1 MNLLSISKKLVL
13 IFCENQL
20 IILYVYD
27 IVDLEK
33 IMEEKNMATLKAGT
47 ILVNLENKKIGL
59 IYRKD
64 KIGYEFP
71 KGHLEEGET
80 LEECAIRETEEE
92 TGRKN
97 HIVGE
102 LETVNYVTS
111 KGEDVELHFYLAID
125 DGETDRN
132 IAEEDKEEIK
142 WFYIEEVVEKLTFK
156 NTIRVWNN
164 SKEKVLKLL
173 NTK

>member
-1 MNLLSISKKLVL
+1 
-13 IFCENQL
+13 
-20 IILYVYD
+20 
-27 IVDLEK
+27 
-33 IMEEKNMATLKAGT
+33 MATLKAGT

-97 HIVGE
+97 HILEE

-111 KGEDVELHFYLAID
+111 KGEYVELHFYIAID
-125 DGETDRN
+125 DGKTDKN
-132 IAEEDKEEIK
+132 IVEEDKEENI
-142 WFYIEEVVEKLTFK
+142 WVEIDEVENKLTFNNLK
-156 NTIRVWNN
+156 RVWNN
-164 SKEKVLKLL
+164 SKEKVIKLL

>member
-1 MNLLSISKKLVL
+1 
-13 IFCENQL
+13 
-20 IILYVYD
+20 
-27 IVDLEK
+27 
-33 IMEEKNMATLKAGT
+33 MATLKAGT
-47 ILVNLENKKIGL
+47 ILVNIENKKIGL

-97 HIVGE
+97 HIVEE
-102 LETVNYVTS
+102 LETVRYVTS
-111 KGEDVELHFYLAID
+111 KGEDVELHFYIAID
-125 DGETDRN
+125 DGETNKN
-132 IAEEDKEEIK
+132 IVEEDREENI
-142 WFYIEEVVEKLTFK
+142 WAELDEVENKLTFNNLK
-156 NTIRVWNN
+156 RVWDN
-164 SKEKVLKLL
+164 SKEKVIKLF

>member
-1 MNLLSISKKLVL
+1 
-13 IFCENQL
+13 
-20 IILYVYD
+20 
-27 IVDLEK
+27 
-33 IMEEKNMATLKAGT
+33 MATLKAGT

-71 KGHLEEGET
+71 KGHLEEGEN

-97 HIVGE
+97 HIVEE

-111 KGEDVELHFYLAID
+111 KGEDVELHFYIAID
-125 DGETDRN
+125 DGETDKN
-132 IAEEDKEEIK
+132 IVEEDKEENI
-142 WFYIEEVVEKLTFK
+142 WVELDEVENKLTFNNLK
-156 NTIRVWNN
+156 RVWDN
-164 SKEKVLKLL
+164 SKEKVIKLF

>member
-1 MNLLSISKKLVL
+1 
-13 IFCENQL
+13 
-20 IILYVYD
+20 
-27 IVDLEK
+27 
-33 IMEEKNMATLKAGT
+33 MATLKAGT
-47 ILVNLENKKIGL
+47 ILVNIENKKIGL

-97 HIVGE
+97 HIVEE

-111 KGEDVELHFYLAID
+111 KGEDVELHFYIAID
-125 DGETDRN
+125 DGETDKN
-132 IAEEDKEEIK
+132 IVEEDREENI
-142 WFYIEEVVEKLTFK
+142 WAELDEVENKLIFNNLK
-156 NTIRVWNN
+156 RVWDN
-164 SKEKVLKLL
+164 SKEKVIKLF

>member
-97 HIVGE
+97 HIVEE

-111 KGEDVELHFYLAID
+111 KGEDVELHFYIAID
-125 DGETDRN
+125 DGETDKN
-132 IAEEDKEEIK
+132 IVEEDKEENI
-142 WFYIEEVVEKLTFK
+142 WVELDEVENKLTFNNLK
-156 NTIRVWNN
+156 RVWDN
-164 SKEKVLKLL
+164 SKEKVIKLF

>member
-1 MNLLSISKKLVL
+1 
-13 IFCENQL
+13 
-20 IILYVYD
+20 
-27 IVDLEK
+27 
-33 IMEEKNMATLKAGT
+33 MATLKAGT

-71 KGHLEEGET
+71 KGHLEKGEN

-97 HIVGE
+97 HIVEE

-125 DGETDRN
+125 DGKTDKN
-132 IAEEDKEEIK
+132 IVEEDKEETI
-142 WFYIEEVVEKLTFK
+142 WVNAEEVENKVRFNNLK
-156 NTIRVWNN
+156 RVWNN
-164 SKEKVLKLL
+164 SKEKVLNLL

>member
-1 MNLLSISKKLVL
+1 
-13 IFCENQL
+13 
-20 IILYVYD
+20 
-27 IVDLEK
+27 
-33 IMEEKNMATLKAGT
+33 MATLKAGT

-97 HIVGE
+97 HIVEE

-111 KGEDVELHFYLAID
+111 KGEDVELHFYIAID
-125 DGETDRN
+125 DGKTDKN
-132 IAEEDKEEIK
+132 IVEEDNEENI
-142 WFYIEEVVEKLTFK
+142 WVEIDEVENKLTFNNLK
-156 NTIRVWNN
+156 RVWNN
-164 SKEKVLKLL
+164 SKEKVIKLL

>member
-1 MNLLSISKKLVL
+1 
-13 IFCENQL
+13 
-20 IILYVYD
+20 
-27 IVDLEK
+27 
-33 IMEEKNMATLKAGT
+33 MATLKAGT
-47 ILVNLENKKIGL
+47 ILVNIENKKIDL

-97 HIVGE
+97 HIIQE
-102 LETVNYVTS
+102 LEIVNYVTS
-111 KGEDVELHFYLAID
+111 KGEDVELHFYLAVD
-125 DGETDRN
+125 DGETDKN
-132 IAEEDKEEIK
+132 IVEEDKEENI
-142 WFYIEEVVEKLTFK
+142 WVEVDEVENRLTFNNLK
-156 NTIRVWNN
+156 RVWNN
-164 SKEKVLKLL
+164 SKEKVVKLL